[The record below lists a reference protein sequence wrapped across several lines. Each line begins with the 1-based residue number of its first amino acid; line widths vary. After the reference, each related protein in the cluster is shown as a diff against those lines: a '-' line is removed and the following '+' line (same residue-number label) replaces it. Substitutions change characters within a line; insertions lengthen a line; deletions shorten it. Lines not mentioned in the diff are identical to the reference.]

1 MFDASMFIN
10 HPRYLNGG
18 HDLDL
23 LIDEYLFKG
32 ASKVHLD
39 AQNIMTGK
47 YVNCF

>member
-1 MFDASMFIN
+1 MFIN
-10 HPRYLNGG
+10 YPRYLNDS
-18 HDLDL
+18 HDMHLPM
-23 LIDEYLFKG
+23 DEYLFKG